1 MGTSGAGWEAPED
14 PLDRDPPRPRGV
26 AWPRLR
32 RSRSAQGDAMRKTDL
47 NQSNLHM
54 WYLFY
59 PIHFELTIRY
69 IRYELEVFLREDNF
83 ISFQKLIQGEA

>member
-32 RSRSAQGDAMRKTDL
+32 RSRSAQCTTWWSGNL
-47 NQSNLHM
+47 NESNLCGIFLISSTLN
-54 WYLFY
+54 WLYD
-59 PIHFELTIRY
+59 R
-69 IRYELEVFLREDNF
+69 RYELEMFLREVN
-83 ISFQKLIQGEA
+83 ILPFQKLIQGEA